1 MTYTTH
7 QPSHSSTRN
16 HPLNTMAGPSDIVD
30 PSSLTVSGYDQTY
43 PTPPPLS
50 DDGRDTSQPPPDQ
63 PSKKKRKAWGQP
75 VPEIKQILPPRKR
88 AKTAEEKEQRKNER
102 ILRNRRAAD
111 KSRQRQKAAV
121 AELEVR
127 QVRIEKENASLRELL
142 ARYQTRFGIQDDF
155 PAPMSSEP
163 PLVDL
168 ESAPSP
174 LELGAASTVTPM
186 SPSSF
191 HSSMEIDSV
200 QPTLVLSE
208 QSTPMKTES
217 PVLAPQLNLTHEHPE
232 AEQTTTSMSSL
243 PGFANVSGL
252 TQYPAVVLCD
262 LQCQPETW
270 AISLPA
276 FPSTTKTNLGIS
288 YLLQVFQ
295 TLTIFHSFSTTT
307 LLPMCQLFRILAQR
321 LSMTSTEQDFSSILT
336 NFPLIHS
343 LISMPST
350 PTRPAVFRM
359 KLLSR
364 LLACSPHM
372 ARLLLAA
379 TDRALQQVVSEEG
392 FAEDSDRRWT
402 WSSLMTIKWVILR
415 LEREHRKIRRQVWT
429 RRNHGEHSLSELK
442 VMTGVDLGAVAR
454 SSQLWQGMCTTSG
467 DESGNVWA
475 TAQEVH

>member
-1 MTYTTH
+1 MDASSPVDSIDPVSLNMT
-7 QPSHSSTRN
+7 
-16 HPLNTMAGPSDIVD
+16 
-30 PSSLTVSGYDQTY
+30 GYSEESY
-43 PTPPPLS
+43 PTPPPQS
-50 DDGRDTSQPPPDQ
+50 EHASSPTPEAADQ
-63 PSKKKRKAWGQP
+63 LQKKKKRKAWGQP

-121 AELEVR
+121 ADLEIR
-127 QVRIEKENASLRELL
+127 QVRIEQENASLRDLL
-142 ARYQTRFGIQDDF
+142 ARYQSRFGVQSDF
-155 PAPMSSEP
+155 PAPSLAEAQSEDLDADSTLMDMKKSFTPSSF
-163 PLVDL
+163 
-168 ESAPSP
+168 APSP
-174 LELGAASTVTPM
+174 SEPAD
-186 SPSSF
+186 
-191 HSSMEIDSV
+191 H
-200 QPTLVLSE
+200 PTLVQSE
-208 QSTPMKTES
+208 NLPTLKHES
-217 PVLAPQLNLTHEHPE
+217 PVLAPQLNIIN
-232 AEQTTTSMSSL
+232 EQSDADNSGSMATFGSFS
-243 PGFANVSGL
+243 PVSGL

-262 LQCQPETW
+262 LQCQPDTW
-270 AISLPA
+270 AIDLPS
-276 FPSTTKTNLGIS
+276 FPSNQTSQLGLS

-295 TLTIFHSFSTTT
+295 TLTIFQTFSTTT
-307 LLPMCQLFRILAQR
+307 LLPIYNLFQILAQK

-402 WSSLMTIKWVILR
+402 WSSLMTIKWTILR
-415 LEREHRKIRRQVWT
+415 LEREHRKIRRQVST
-429 RRNHGEHSLSELK
+429 KHNGVTGLK
-442 VMTGVDLGAVAR
+442 VMSGVDYGAVAR
-454 SSQLWQGMCTTSG
+454 NSKLWQGPNSNCTTSI
-467 DESGNVWA
+467 DDNWVMP
-475 TAQEVH
+475 QEVH